1 MDSWF
6 GLDTLSLRN
15 KPDTMLK
22 VSRQLREMQGKRLGA
37 RLAQKMRT
45 WGQSSE
51 RV

>member
-6 GLDTLSLRN
+6 GLDTLSLKY

-22 VSRQLREMQGKRLGA
+22 LSHQPREMQGARLGA

-45 WGQSSE
+45 WGLSSE